1 MVASGVF
8 PGRFPRRS
16 FSSAYLYKKIDVT
29 PRQLIKTPSRKIQNK
44 KENKTNKDCKH
55 HHRDIIPFA
64 YYKKESS
71 QNVYAL
77 DEKKMRGQIIKCPDF
92 ALSNPVQT
100 TRSRVL
106 PGNLSGGEQPFLFP

>member
-44 KENKTNKDCKH
+44 KENKTNKDIKN
-55 HHRDIIPFA
+55 IIIA
-64 YYKKESS
+64 TSSRSRAIKKSPHKTS
-71 QNVYAL
+71 TRL
-77 DEKKMRGQIIKCPDF
+77 MKKKMRGQTIKCPDF

-100 TRSRVL
+100 TRARVEY
-106 PGNLSGGEQPFLFP
+106 NVTW